1 MIFIDFLVFR
11 KLIVSLKYCS
21 IGYKWGQQWK
31 IPNEFA
37 TISVS
42 DYKLEWME
50 IEAKKQRVFATSLGR
65 RLLSAIFQLR
75 AGYNLLISVHVT
87 ECPSDSFRAV
97 ALPAGWHLSLL
108 RTIRTMPSSSCAASS
123 ASASMQIRAAT
134 SNSSLVQ
141 LTMLT
146 TGEALQMQ
154 QSAVRVQIEF
164 TIFLSTF
171 IIFHPCSSIFL
182 HMFPIFFHLPKSSP
196 GCWCC
201 PASWASSAPWSAAM
215 KRPSRS
221 SACRQLGNG
230 WATDG
235 PAARALG
242 IWGFS
247 GGNSVKV
254 WVYAS

>member
-1 MIFIDFLVFR
+1 MNLLQFQYQTT
-11 KLIVSLKYCS
+11 S
-21 IGYKWGQQWK
+21 
-31 IPNEFA
+31 
-37 TISVS
+37 
-42 DYKLEWME
+42 LEWME
-50 IEAKKQRVFATSLGR
+50 IEAKNQRVFATSLGR

-87 ECPSDSFRAV
+87 ECPSDPFRAV

-164 TIFLSTF
+164 TNIHHIF
-171 IIFHPCSSIFL
+171 IHFHPCSSIFP
-182 HMFPIFFHLPKSSP
+182 HMGMDQYLLIPF
-196 GCWCC
+196 
-201 PASWASSAPWSAAM
+201 
-215 KRPSRS
+215 
-221 SACRQLGNG
+221 LGG
-230 WATDG
+230 
-235 PAARALG
+235 
-242 IWGFS
+242 
-247 GGNSVKV
+247 
-254 WVYAS
+254 